1 MDMKFYQHIN
11 LMNAR
16 DTKCQIVLS
25 LENRVSDCI
34 YELIYLNS
42 SEASR
47 NVSIPESGVLF

>member
-1 MDMKFYQHIN
+1 MKFYQHIN